1 MAQADRVLS
10 TPPTNTPVDTTRRHF
25 LSQAAGLAAGGTVL
39 ALATVTPMP
48 AAAAMPTDLAMS
60 AAKASPALRTAVA
73 ALNESFDR
81 LEAAKAV
88 FAADDLKMAEW
99 TELHPEPNPKNK
111 RAQKKYWRRWRAARE
126 VTVDESWAAQLEAEE
141 NFHAAKVDVA
151 SAPSRDYHD
160 VMVKAATSV
169 VYDRVRLAGLGSV
182 AVIGYS
188 VAIDL
193 IKTQLPAATS

>member
-1 MAQADRVLS
+1 MQTSAPALTRTMKDGNPMTQADSVLS

-60 AAKASPALRTAVA
+60 AAKASPELRTAVA
-73 ALNESFDR
+73 ALNESFDL

-88 FAADDLKMAEW
+88 FTADDLKMAEW

-126 VTVDESWAAQLEAEE
+126 VTGGRKLGRAVGSRGEFPRCESGRSE
-141 NFHAAKVDVA
+141 
-151 SAPSRDYHD
+151 R
-160 VMVKAATSV
+160 SV
-169 VYDRVRLAGLGSV
+169 AGLSRRYGEGCNV
-182 AVIGYS
+182 GG
-188 VAIDL
+188 L
-193 IKTQLPAATS
+193 